1 MEHKLKLPAQC
12 ALIPPE
18 EQQLV
23 SGGAPAWMTDFV
35 TDVKDTLRPYKP
47 YFQFAWQLLKAG
59 VTCAKEALLIYGYT
73 KISSFSGQCSGERGF
88 LFAIFGR
95 RGIFCS
101 AEEIVG

>member
-1 MEHKLKLPAQC
+1 MEQKLKLPAQC

-47 YFQFAWQLLKAG
+47 YFQFAWHLREGSPPHLRLYQDHDPLP
-59 VTCAKEALLIYGYT
+59 
-73 KISSFSGQCSGERGF
+73 ERDQE
-88 LFAIFGR
+88 LHQSIA
-95 RGIFCS
+95 
-101 AEEIVG
+101 VVK